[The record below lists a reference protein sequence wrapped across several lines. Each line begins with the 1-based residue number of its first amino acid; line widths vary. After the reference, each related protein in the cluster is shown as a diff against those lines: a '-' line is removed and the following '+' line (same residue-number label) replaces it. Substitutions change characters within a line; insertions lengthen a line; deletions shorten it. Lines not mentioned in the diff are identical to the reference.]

1 MLLGLLISLSE
12 YHRIF
17 GSASALILD
26 SHELARQLQAEEGQF
41 AQQEHEQY
49 IQRQRER
56 ATYEQARRQAM
67 KKDKEVKKKSPK
79 DCVIV

>member
-49 IQRQRER
+49 IQRQR

>member
-1 MLLGLLISLSE
+1 LSE

-17 GSASALILD
+17 GSAPALILD

-49 IQRQRER
+49 IQRQR
-56 ATYEQARRQAM
+56 ATYEQARRRAM
-67 KKDKEVKKKSPK
+67 EKDKEVKKKSPK